1 MSFTALGF
9 LAIYGMGLFLALFR
23 HPLFGLA
30 AYLWAFYM
38 APSSQWWG
46 AELPGWR
53 WSLVAAIVTLMA
65 TFRLQRPV
73 ARPAWHASWGTRLL
87 IAYVVWMWLQN
98 AWAVNGAY
106 QLEGCLLFT
115 KYLVLIYVIYR
126 VVSDQTTFTYFSWG
140 HIAGCF
146 LFGWFAYH
154 ASVSGRLESFGSGSL
169 TDANLLAMH
178 QITGVAFAGFMFLGG
193 QGKKRWL
200 AFAAL
205 PFIVN
210 TIILTASRG
219 AFVGLLGGALAAL
232 WMTPRSHRHLVLGAI
247 ALGAVLVTMLANDL
261 FWERLGTIWETNE
274 SEMEAS
280 ARSRIELLRYG
291 WQMAQ
296 DYPLGAGHRGHEVLS
311 PDYLPGA
318 LLTGEEGQRRRS
330 GHNTFMVALVEQGFP
345 GALLYLALQAWILT
359 TLWRLKSLDQHGLPR
374 SLAIYRAA
382 LATALVASFICGQFV
397 NILKAE
403 VVIWLVAL
411 LYILQILSYE
421 AIDID
426 RSTDSEGIEMNSE
439 VQNESFAYS
448 NLHESFS

>member
-1 MSFTALGF
+1 MSLTALGF
-9 LAIYGMGLFLALFR
+9 LAIYGIGLFLALFR

-30 AYLWAFYM
+30 AYFWAFYM
-38 APSSQWWG
+38 APPSQWWG
-46 AELPGWR
+46 TDLPDWR
-53 WSLVAAIVTLMA
+53 WSLYAAIVTLIA
-65 TFRLQRPV
+65 TLRLERPV
-73 ARPAWHASWGTRLL
+73 TRPAWHASWGIRFL
-87 IAYVVWMWLQN
+87 IAYVAWMWLQN

-106 QLEGCLLFT
+106 HLEGCLLFT
-115 KYLVLIYVIYR
+115 KYIVLIYVIYR
-126 VVSDQTTFTYFSWG
+126 VVSDETTVAYFSWG

-178 QITGVAFAGFMFLGG
+178 QITGIAFAGFMFVGG

-205 PFIVN
+205 PFILN

-232 WMTPRSHRHLVLGAI
+232 WMSPRSHRHLVLGAV
-247 ALGAVLVTMLANDL
+247 ALAAVLVTLLAHDL
-261 FWERLGTIWETNE
+261 FWQRVGTIWATKE

-291 WQMAQ
+291 WQMAR
-296 DYPLGAGHRGHEVLS
+296 DHPLGAGHRGHEVLS
-311 PDYLPGA
+311 PDYLPDE
-318 LLTGEEGQRRRS
+318 LLTGDEGQRRRS

-345 GALLYLALQAWILT
+345 GAMLYLALQAWILT
-359 TLWRLKSLDQHGLPR
+359 TLWRLKSLDRLGLPG

-382 LATALVASFICGQFV
+382 LGTAFVTSFICGQFV

-411 LYILQILSYE
+411 LYILHNLSYE
-421 AIDID
+421 AIETDV
-426 RSTDSEGIEMNSE
+426 STYNEGIEMDFDRYN
-439 VQNESFAYS
+439 NES
-448 NLHESFS
+448 LTV